1 MPSDL
6 EIVTPL
12 KKINISKII
21 IIALL
26 MMITAC
32 VSILMT
38 TQNFKNKK
46 QPSEMTQIVN
56 DTVGGLDG
64 IIATPFRFF
73 ENKAAAVADMMSTYQ
88 QNATLSQKV
97 TKLTDNVS
105 ELETL
110 KAENKALKA
119 ALGLQNTL
127 TNYDKIAANVVVR
140 NPNAWADT
148 MTIDKGTA
156 DGLKDDMIIMSN
168 GGIVGR
174 ITQVNERT
182 SKVALLTSDKVLE
195 NKVPVRLGSAENPVY
210 GLITGYDA
218 QQNAFIITQ
227 VSSDHAF
234 TKGDQVVTSGL
245 GGNSPSDLMV
255 GEIIGDKKNTKSI
268 DREVYVKPASQFDN
282 IQFVFVIKRGLS
294 EAQ

>member
-73 ENKAAAVADMMSTYQ
+73 ENKAAAVADMMATYQ

-156 DGLKDDMIIMSN
+156 DGLKDDMIIMGN

-195 NKVPVRLGSAENPVY
+195 NKVPVRLGGAENPTY

-227 VSSDHAF
+227 ISSDQAF

-255 GEIIGDKKNTKSI
+255 GEIIGEKKNMKSI